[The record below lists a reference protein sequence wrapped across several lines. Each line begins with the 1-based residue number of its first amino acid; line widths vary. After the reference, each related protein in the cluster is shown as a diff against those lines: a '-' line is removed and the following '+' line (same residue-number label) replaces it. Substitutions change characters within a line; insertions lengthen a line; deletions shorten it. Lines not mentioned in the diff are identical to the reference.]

1 MLILEMVADVVQ
13 LKYSLNQVVAEEV
26 APYLETVD
34 EEERKIMTMDMMEAL
49 APEAAAEKAE

>member
-1 MLILEMVADVVQ
+1 MVQ

-34 EEERKIMTMDMMEAL
+34 EEERKIMTMDMMEVL